1 MARGTQHRKRRPQ
14 TNAGVAARTAGPP
27 PKRPKRPAY
36 EEQLFFG
43 RLRNHAKPVFVVLAA
58 VFVLSFVF
66 LGVGSGSTGI
76 SQIVSNFFSGT
87 SGSSTSLGSLQKK
100 TVEHPKSA
108 AAWLAYANK
117 LQQDSKWDD
126 AAAALTTYTK
136 LRPKDTDQLSTLAS
150 LYLRRAQDWNTV
162 YQTQQAYTQTLTPG
176 SLVVPKS
183 TSPLGKALATVTNP
197 LASAVSAQTSTTTS
211 NAYQQVLSY
220 LSQRADGL
228 QEDRRSSSR
237 RTRPPSSSSRRRRR
251 TRATR
256 RRRSRPTRRSSSSRR
271 ATPRLRPLGRRS
283 RRSWRRTRRS
293 RRARSTG
300 K

>member
-27 PKRPKRPAY
+27 PKPKRPAY

-43 RLRNHAKPVFVVLAA
+43 RLRNHAKPVFVALAA

-87 SGSSTSLGSLQKK
+87 SGSSKSLGSLQKQ

-117 LQQDSKWDD
+117 LQQESKWDD

-197 LASAVSAQTSTTTS
+197 LANAVSAQTSS
-211 NAYQQVLSY
+211 DDE
-220 LSQRADGL
+220 QRLPAGAQLPQPAPDGL
-228 QEDRRSSSR
+228 QEDRRAPAEGR
-237 RTRPPSSSSRRRRR
+237 DHAARARAGGVRM
-251 TRATR
+251 RATR
-256 RRRSRPTRRSSSSRR
+256 RPRSPPTGRSSSSRR
-271 ATPRLRPLGRRS
+271 ATRRLRPLARR
-283 RRSWRRTRRS
+283 
-293 RRARSTG
+293 
-300 K
+300 

>member
-1 MARGTQHRKRRPQ
+1 VARGTQHRKRRPQ

-27 PKRPKRPAY
+27 PKPKRPAY

-43 RLRNHAKPVFVVLAA
+43 RLRNHAKPVFVALAA

-87 SGSSTSLGSLQKK
+87 SGSSKSLGSLQKQ

-126 AAAALTTYTK
+126 AAVALTTYTT

-162 YQTQQAYTQTLTPG
+162 YQIQQAYTQTLTPG

-197 LASAVSAQTSTTTS
+197 LANAVSSQTSTTTS

-220 LSQRADGL
+220 LSQRLTVYKKIGALEPKDATTQL
-228 QEDRRSSSR
+228 ELAQAAQDASDSATAIAAYRAFLELAPSDSSAP
-237 RTRPPSSSSRRRRR
+237 TA
-251 TRATR
+251 RAALKALLAQSKAASAST
-256 RRRSRPTRRSSSSRR
+256 
-271 ATPRLRPLGRRS
+271 
-283 RRSWRRTRRS
+283 
-293 RRARSTG
+293 STG

>member
-27 PKRPKRPAY
+27 PKPKRPAY

-87 SGSSTSLGSLQKK
+87 SGSSKSLGSLQKQ

-117 LQQDSKWDD
+117 LQQESKWDD
-126 AAAALTTYTK
+126 AATALTTYTT

-162 YQTQQAYTQTLTPG
+162 YQTQQVYTQTLTPG

-183 TSPLGKALATVTNP
+183 TSALGKALATVTNP

-220 LSQRADGL
+220 LSQRLAVYKKIGALEPKDATTQL
-228 QEDRRSSSR
+228 ELAQAAQDASDSATAIAAYRAFLKLAPSDSSAPTA
-237 RTRPPSSSSRRRRR
+237 RTALKALLAQNKAASASASK
-251 TRATR
+251 
-256 RRRSRPTRRSSSSRR
+256 
-271 ATPRLRPLGRRS
+271 
-283 RRSWRRTRRS
+283 
-293 RRARSTG
+293 G

>member
-1 MARGTQHRKRRPQ
+1 VARGTQHRKRRPQ

-27 PKRPKRPAY
+27 PKPKRPAY

-43 RLRNHAKPVFVVLAA
+43 RLRNHAKPVFVALAA

-87 SGSSTSLGSLQKK
+87 SGSSKSLGSLQKQ

-117 LQQDSKWDD
+117 LQQESKWDD

-197 LASAVSAQTSTTTS
+197 LANAVSAQSSTTTS
-211 NAYQQVLSY
+211 NAYQQVISY
-220 LSQRADGL
+220 LGQRLTVYKKIGAL
-228 QEDRRSSSR
+228 QPKDATTQLELAQAAQDASDSATAIAAYRAFLKLAPSDSSAPTAR
-237 RTRPPSSSSRRRRR
+237 AALKTLLAQNKASS
-251 TRATR
+251 A
-256 RRRSRPTRRSSSSRR
+256 
-271 ATPRLRPLGRRS
+271 
-283 RRSWRRTRRS
+283 
-293 RRARSTG
+293 STSAG

>member
-1 MARGTQHRKRRPQ
+1 VARGTQHRKRRPQ

-27 PKRPKRPAY
+27 PKPKRPAY

-43 RLRNHAKPVFVVLAA
+43 RLRNHAKPVFVALAA

-87 SGSSTSLGSLQKK
+87 SGSSKSLGSLQKQ

-117 LQQDSKWDD
+117 LQQESKWDQ
-126 AAAALTTYTK
+126 AATALTTYTT

-150 LYLRRAQDWNTV
+150 LYLRRAQDWNTI
-162 YQTQQAYTQTLTPG
+162 YQIQQAYTQTLTPG
-176 SLVVPKS
+176 SLIVPKS

-197 LASAVSAQTSTTTS
+197 LATAVSSQTSTTTS

-220 LSQRADGL
+220 LSQRLTVYKKIGKLEPKDATTQLELAQAASDASDSATAIAAYRAFL
-228 QEDRRSSSR
+228 KLAPSDSSAP
-237 RTRPPSSSSRRRRR
+237 TA
-251 TRATR
+251 RAALKTLLAQ
-256 RRRSRPTRRSSSSRR
+256 SKAASAST
-271 ATPRLRPLGRRS
+271 
-283 RRSWRRTRRS
+283 
-293 RRARSTG
+293 STG